1 MARMSAP
8 VWLLK
13 MTKQIDLT
21 SYLLGERSELRP
33 LIEAIAEARDDR
45 ERERA
50 AVEYLLVLAAAR
62 QAARGEPAEASAMA
76 QVRSRY
82 YRVLS
87 RDDTPH
93 GRLLGEL
100 HESLTEGS
108 PAAVVT
114 ALKLLGLHHRKLGAY
129 KLARAGFAI
138 SAEVAKQLP
147 DLIEQLNALFWLGV
161 MERYLGDLDAA
172 ERVHRDQL
180 EKARLAGSRG
190 QAVLAQENLGLV
202 SLRRGRVADARKQVS
217 KALQEAQELEDHEL
231 EGYCYHSLLL
241 VETTAGRPG
250 QAAACGWEAYRR
262 YESTDQR
269 MRAIQDCGAIFY
281 EAGMLD
287 AAKAAY
293 EIVLARTEDAAS
305 LVRAKTGLADVAAAS
320 GDATRFERVCQA
332 LLSDRHL
339 HSLPFELASAYRTI
353 GVGYAILEREHK
365 ARSYLDESLAI
376 AEKHGLAAE
385 AAKTVEALGRLPVAA
400 RLFQPLPPAGAD
412 YERLEDVGRNMVAE
426 RAQLSA

>member
-1 MARMSAP
+1 
-8 VWLLK
+8 
-13 MTKQIDLT
+13 MTEQIDLT

-45 ERERA
+45 GRERA

-62 QAARGEPAEASAMA
+62 QAARGEPAETGAMK
-76 QVRSRY
+76 QVHSRY
-82 YRVLS
+82 YRVFS
-87 RDDTPH
+87 RDETSH
-93 GRLLGEL
+93 GRILREL
-100 HESLTEGS
+100 HESLTSGS

-114 ALKLLGLHHRKLGAY
+114 ALKLLGLHHRKMGAY
-129 KLARAGFAI
+129 KLARAGFAV

-161 MERYLGDLDAA
+161 MERYLGDLDSA
-172 ERVHRDQL
+172 ERVHQDQL

-202 SLRRGRVADARKQVS
+202 SLRRGRVAEARSQVM
-217 KALQEAQELEDHEL
+217 KALQEAQELDDREL

-250 QAAACGWEAYRR
+250 QAASCGWEAYRR

-293 EIVLARTEDAAS
+293 EIVLSQTEDAAS
-305 LVRAKTGLADVAAAS
+305 KIRAKTGLADVAAAS
-320 GDATRFERVCQA
+320 GDAERFERICQQ
-332 LLSDRHL
+332 LLSDERL
-339 HSLPFELASAYRTI
+339 HSLPFELASTYRTI
-353 GVGYAILEREHK
+353 GIGYAMLDKEHK
-365 ARSYLDESLAI
+365 ARSYLEESLAL
-376 AEKHGLAAE
+376 AERHGLAAE
-385 AAKTVEALGRLPVAA
+385 MSTTREALAKLPAGA
-400 RLFQPLPPAGAD
+400 RLFRPLPQTGTD
-412 YERLEDVGRNMVAE
+412 YERLADVGKNVETE
-426 RAQLSA
+426 RARLSA